1 MFKLQIKGSFGL
13 LSNRN
18 FVKLWLA
25 QSFSQPAG
33 HMLNF
38 VLVLKIFEITE
49 SNFIVSLLVAL
60 ITIPPILFSSMAGV
74 LADSLN
80 RKFIMIISNLLRG
93 VVVLGL
99 IFFGDS
105 YHAILVF
112 AFLVAFIEVFFGPA
126 MNASIPTLTKKENL
140 FSANTLF
147 LFTLYAS
154 FLIGYSLAGPFLVW
168 FGEGTYYFLVTLFFL
183 AALMN
188 TLLPALDYHI
198 KDKEEIS
205 KTVKH
210 SLRSAIKKLR
220 EGLSFIR
227 HNYLILTTVLQIA
240 FVFAVERGV
249 VALVPDFAL
258 NFLHMN
264 VDQISYFLI
273 TPVALGALFGALLA
287 NRLKNKISK
296 RKIINAGILVNAFT
310 LTLLPVYEFI
320 EKQGADFGFSAN
332 FYGVLIGYVMIL
344 TFLSGMADVAII
356 VSAQTMLQEETQLG
370 KRGRVFGNLTMVM
383 NFIGLPVIL
392 LVGYLA
398 SIYPVER
405 IITVF
410 GVLTFVV
417 AIISWVINK
426 KKLDPMFE

>member
-1 MFKLQIKGSFGL
+1 MFKVQIKGSFGL

-154 FLIGYSLAGPFLVW
+154 FL
-168 FGEGTYYFLVTLFFL
+168 
-183 AALMN
+183 
-188 TLLPALDYHI
+188 
-198 KDKEEIS
+198 
-205 KTVKH
+205 
-210 SLRSAIKKLR
+210 
-220 EGLSFIR
+220 
-227 HNYLILTTVLQIA
+227 
-240 FVFAVERGV
+240 
-249 VALVPDFAL
+249 
-258 NFLHMN
+258 
-264 VDQISYFLI
+264 
-273 TPVALGALFGALLA
+273 
-287 NRLKNKISK
+287 
-296 RKIINAGILVNAFT
+296 
-310 LTLLPVYEFI
+310 
-320 EKQGADFGFSAN
+320 
-332 FYGVLIGYVMIL
+332 
-344 TFLSGMADVAII
+344 
-356 VSAQTMLQEETQLG
+356 
-370 KRGRVFGNLTMVM
+370 
-383 NFIGLPVIL
+383 
-392 LVGYLA
+392 
-398 SIYPVER
+398 
-405 IITVF
+405 
-410 GVLTFVV
+410 
-417 AIISWVINK
+417 
-426 KKLDPMFE
+426 